1 MLGEV
6 FIAVGRR
13 VCVEGGGV
21 GGGGGGGSG
30 TKGEEEG
37 EEEGGEGGGA
47 SLYTYHKL
55 TNRNASGIAR

>member
-6 FIAVGRR
+6 FIALGRR
-13 VCVEGGGV
+13 VCVEGGGWGRGV
-21 GGGGGGGSG
+21 GRRVRRRVGRR
-30 TKGEEEG
+30 E
-37 EEEGGEGGGA
+37 EGGGA